1 MARTSRFI
9 ALACFTSLIAL
20 GACSR
25 QDGRKMATPS
35 DIQIAATN
43 TTVAPSTSAG
53 DMTGESSAVLDTEPI
68 LMTLTA
74 PFTEGAVV
82 SPPFVCGDA
91 KESPSLT
98 WANVPAGTVSLA
110 LILTDEDAPD
120 FTHWVVANI
129 SPSLTGL
136 APGTLPSDA
145 IQAKNSK
152 GSIGFTGP
160 CPPEGTTHQY
170 SLTLYALNQMLEFAN
185 GDDGAAMGEAIS
197 AAALDATTISFTA

>member
-1 MARTSRFI
+1 MVRSSRFI

-25 QDGRKMATPS
+25 QDGRQMAKPTDS
-35 DIQIAATN
+35 KIAATN

-53 DMTGESSAVLDTEPI
+53 EFTDDVAAIDTEPA
-68 LMTLTA
+68 LMTIIA
-74 PFTEGAVV
+74 PFTDGAVV
-82 SPPFVCGDA
+82 SAPFVCGDA
-91 KESPSLT
+91 AQSPEIT
-98 WANVPAGTVSLA
+98 WTNVPAGTVSLA

-120 FTHWVVANI
+120 YVHWVAANI

-136 APGTLPSDA
+136 AAGTLPSDA
-145 IQAKNSK
+145 IAAKNSK
-152 GSIGFTGP
+152 VAIGFTGP

-170 SLTLYALNQMLEFAN
+170 SLTLYALDQMLEFAN
-185 GDDGAAMGEAIS
+185 GDDGTVISEAIS

>member
-25 QDGRKMATPS
+25 QDGREMASPT

-53 DMTGESSAVLDTEPI
+53 DMAGESSAVLDTEPI

-91 KESPSLT
+91 TQSPTLT

-145 IQAKNSK
+145 VQAQNSK
-152 GSIGFTGP
+152 GAIGFTGP

-170 SLTLYALNQMLEFAN
+170 SITLYAHDQMLEFAN
-185 GDDGAAMGEAIS
+185 GDSGAAMSEAIS
-197 AAALDATTISFTA
+197 ASALDATTISFTA

>member
-1 MARTSRFI
+1 MARTSRFV

-20 GACSR
+20 SACSR

-43 TTVAPSTSAG
+43 TTVALSTSIGEMADAG
-53 DMTGESSAVLDTEPI
+53 SAVLDTEPA

-91 KESPSLT
+91 TQSPSLT
-98 WANVPAGTVSLA
+98 WTNIPAGTVSLA

-120 FTHWVVANI
+120 FTHWVVVNL
-129 SPSLTGL
+129 SPSLMAL
-136 APGTLPSDA
+136 APGILPSDA
-145 IQAKNSK
+145 VQAKNSK
-152 GSIGFTGP
+152 GAIGFTGP
-160 CPPEGTTHQY
+160 CPPEGITHQY
-170 SLTLYALNQMLEFAN
+170 SLTLYALDQVLEFAN

-197 AAALDATTISFTA
+197 AAALDASTISFTA

>member
-1 MARTSRFI
+1 MARSSRFI

-25 QDGRKMATPS
+25 QDGRDMATPT

-53 DMTGESSAVLDTEPI
+53 ELTDDVAAIDTEPA
-68 LMTLTA
+68 LMTLSA
-74 PFTEGAVV
+74 PFTDGAVV
-82 SPPFVCGDA
+82 SAPFVCGDA
-91 KESPSLT
+91 AQSPELT
-98 WANVPAGTVSLA
+98 WTNVPAGPVSLA

-120 FTHWVVANI
+120 YVHWVVANI

-136 APGTLPSDA
+136 AAGTLPSDA

-152 GSIGFTGP
+152 GAIGFAGP
-160 CPPEGTTHQY
+160 CPPEGSTHQY
-170 SLTLYALNQMLEFAN
+170 SLTLYALDQMLEFAN
-185 GDDGAAMGEAIS
+185 GDDGTAMGEAIS
-197 AAALDATTISFTA
+197 ASALDATTISFTA

>member
-25 QDGRKMATPS
+25 QDGRKMVTPS

-43 TTVAPSTSAG
+43 TTVAPSTSEGNMA
-53 DMTGESSAVLDTEPI
+53 GESSALVDTAPA
-68 LMTLTA
+68 LLTLTA

-82 SPPFVCGDA
+82 SPPFACGDA
-91 KESPSLT
+91 TQSPSLT
-98 WANVPAGTVSLA
+98 WTNVPAGTVSLA

-120 FTHWVVANI
+120 YVHWVVANI
-129 SPSLTGL
+129 SPSLTAL
-136 APGTLPSDA
+136 APGILPSDA

-170 SLTLYALNQMLEFAN
+170 SITLYALDQTLEFAN

-197 AAALDATTISFTA
+197 ASALDATTISFTA

>member
-1 MARTSRFI
+1 MARSSRFI

-25 QDGRKMATPS
+25 QDGRQMAKPTDS
-35 DIQIAATN
+35 QIAATY

-53 DMTGESSAVLDTEPI
+53 EFTDDVAAIDTEPA

-74 PFTEGAVV
+74 PFTDGAVV
-82 SPPFVCGDA
+82 SAPFVCGDA
-91 KESPSLT
+91 AQSPELT

-120 FTHWVVANI
+120 YVHWVAANI

-136 APGTLPSDA
+136 AAGTLPSDA
-145 IQAKNSK
+145 IAAKNSR
-152 GSIGFTGP
+152 GAIGFTGP

-170 SLTLYALNQMLEFAN
+170 SLTLYALDQMLEFAN
-185 GDDGAAMGEAIS
+185 GDDGTVMSEAIS
-197 AAALDATTISFTA
+197 AAAIDATTISFTA

>member
-20 GACSR
+20 SACSR

-43 TTVAPSTSAG
+43 TTVAPSTSIGEMADAG
-53 DMTGESSAVLDTEPI
+53 SAVLDTEPA

-91 KESPSLT
+91 TQSPSLAWT
-98 WANVPAGTVSLA
+98 NIPAGTVSLA

-120 FTHWVVANI
+120 FTHWVVVNL
-129 SPSLTGL
+129 SPSLMAL
-136 APGTLPSDA
+136 APGILPSDA
-145 IQAKNSK
+145 IAAKNSK
-152 GSIGFTGP
+152 GAIGFTGP
-160 CPPEGTTHQY
+160 CPPEGITHQY
-170 SLTLYALNQMLEFAN
+170 SLTLYALDQVLEFAN
-185 GDDGAAMGEAIS
+185 GDNGAAMGEAIS

>member
-1 MARTSRFI
+1 MARSSRFI

-25 QDGRKMATPS
+25 QDGRKMATPTDS
-35 DIQIAATN
+35 QIAATN

-53 DMTGESSAVLDTEPI
+53 ELANDSAAAIDTAPA

-74 PFTEGAVV
+74 PFIEGAVV
-82 SPPFVCGDA
+82 SAPFACGDA
-91 KESPSLT
+91 TQSPTLNWT
-98 WANVPAGTVSLA
+98 NIPAGTVSLA
-110 LILTDEDAPD
+110 IILTDEDAPD
-120 FTHWVVANI
+120 YVHWVVANI

-136 APGTLPSDA
+136 APGTLPSEA

-152 GSIGFTGP
+152 GAIGFTGP
-160 CPPEGTTHQY
+160 CPPEGSTHQY
-170 SLTLYALNQMLEFAN
+170 SLTLYALDQMLEFAN
-185 GDDGAAMGEAIS
+185 GDDGTAMGEAIS

>member
-1 MARTSRFI
+1 MARSSRFI

-25 QDGRKMATPS
+25 QDGRKMATPTDS
-35 DIQIAATN
+35 QIAATN

-53 DMTGESSAVLDTEPI
+53 ELVDDAAAIDTAPA
-68 LMTLTA
+68 LMTLIA
-74 PFTEGAVV
+74 PFTDGAVV
-82 SPPFVCGDA
+82 SAPFVCGDA
-91 KESPSLT
+91 TQSPELT
-98 WANVPAGTVSLA
+98 WTNVPTGTVSLA

-120 FTHWVVANI
+120 YVHWVAANI

-136 APGTLPSDA
+136 ATGTLPSDA

-152 GSIGFTGP
+152 GAIGFTGP

-170 SLTLYALNQMLEFAN
+170 SLTLYALDQMLEFAN
-185 GDDGAAMGEAIS
+185 GDDGSAMGEAIS

>member
-1 MARTSRFI
+1 MARSSRFI

-25 QDGRKMATPS
+25 QDGRKMATPTDS
-35 DIQIAATN
+35 QIAATN

-53 DMTGESSAVLDTEPI
+53 DLVDDAAAIDTAPA
-68 LMTLTA
+68 LMTLIA
-74 PFTEGAVV
+74 PFTDGAVV
-82 SPPFVCGDA
+82 SAPFVCGDA
-91 KESPSLT
+91 TQSPELT
-98 WANVPAGTVSLA
+98 WTNVPAGTVSLA

-120 FTHWVVANI
+120 YVHWVATNI

-136 APGTLPSDA
+136 AAGTLPSDA

-152 GSIGFTGP
+152 GAIGFTGP

-170 SLTLYALNQMLEFAN
+170 SLTLYALDQMLEFAN
-185 GDDGAAMGEAIS
+185 GDDGSAMGEVIS

>member
-25 QDGRKMATPS
+25 QDGRKMAAPS

-43 TTVAPSTSAG
+43 TTVAPSTSEA
-53 DMTGESSAVLDTEPI
+53 DMAGESSAVLDTEPI

-74 PFTEGAVV
+74 PYTEGAVV

-98 WANVPAGTVSLA
+98 WTNVPAGTVSLA

-152 GSIGFTGP
+152 GAIGFTGP

>member
-1 MARTSRFI
+1 MARSSRFI

-25 QDGRKMATPS
+25 QDGRQMAKPTDS
-35 DIQIAATN
+35 QIAAIN

-53 DMTGESSAVLDTEPI
+53 ELTDDVAVVDTEPA
-68 LMTLTA
+68 LMTLIA
-74 PFTEGAVV
+74 PFTDGAMV
-82 SPPFVCGDA
+82 SAPFVCGDA
-91 KESPSLT
+91 TQSPELT
-98 WANVPAGTVSLA
+98 WTNVPAGTVSLA

-120 FTHWVVANI
+120 YVHWVAANI

-136 APGTLPSDA
+136 ATGTLPSDA
-145 IQAKNSK
+145 IAAKNSK
-152 GSIGFTGP
+152 GAIGFTGP

-170 SLTLYALNQMLEFAN
+170 SLTLYALDQMLEFAN
-185 GDDGAAMGEAIS
+185 GDDGTVMSEAIS

>member
-25 QDGRKMATPS
+25 QDGRKMAAPS

-43 TTVAPSTSAG
+43 TTVAPSTSEGNTA
-53 DMTGESSAVLDTEPI
+53 GESSAVLDTEPI

-74 PFTEGAVV
+74 PFTEGASV

-152 GSIGFTGP
+152 GAIGFTGP

>member
-1 MARTSRFI
+1 MARTSRFV

-20 GACSR
+20 SACSR

-43 TTVAPSTSAG
+43 TTVAPSTSIGEMADAG
-53 DMTGESSAVLDTEPI
+53 SAVLDTEPA

-91 KESPSLT
+91 TQSPSLT
-98 WANVPAGTVSLA
+98 WTNIPAGTVSLA

-120 FTHWVVANI
+120 FTHWVVVNL
-129 SPSLTGL
+129 SPSLMAL
-136 APGTLPSDA
+136 APGILPSDA
-145 IQAKNSK
+145 VQAKNSK
-152 GSIGFTGP
+152 GAIGFTGP
-160 CPPEGTTHQY
+160 CPPEGITHQY
-170 SLTLYALNQMLEFAN
+170 SLTLYALDQVLEFAN

-197 AAALDATTISFTA
+197 AAALDASTISFTA

>member
-25 QDGRKMATPS
+25 QDGREMASPT

-53 DMTGESSAVLDTEPI
+53 DMAGESSAVLDTEPI

-110 LILTDEDAPD
+110 IILTDEDAPD

>member
-1 MARTSRFI
+1 MARSSRFI

-25 QDGRKMATPS
+25 QDGRQMAKPNDS
-35 DIQIAATN
+35 QIAATN

-53 DMTGESSAVLDTEPI
+53 ELTDDVAAIDTEPA
-68 LMTLTA
+68 LMTLIA
-74 PFTEGAVV
+74 PFTDGAMV
-82 SPPFVCGDA
+82 SAPFVCGDA
-91 KESPSLT
+91 TQSPELT
-98 WANVPAGTVSLA
+98 WTNVPAGTVSLA

-120 FTHWVVANI
+120 YVHWVATNI

-136 APGTLPSDA
+136 AAGTLPSDA

-152 GSIGFTGP
+152 GAIGFAGP

-170 SLTLYALNQMLEFAN
+170 SLTLYALDQMLEFAN
-185 GDDGAAMGEAIS
+185 GDDGTAMSDAIS

>member
-1 MARTSRFI
+1 M
-9 ALACFTSLIAL
+9 
-20 GACSR
+20 
-25 QDGRKMATPS
+25 
-35 DIQIAATN
+35 
-43 TTVAPSTSAG
+43 AG
-53 DMTGESSAVLDTEPI
+53 DDLAVVDTEPA

-98 WANVPAGTVSLA
+98 WTNVPAGTVSLA
-110 LILTDEDAPD
+110 IILTDEDAPD

-145 IQAKNSK
+145 IQAQNSK
-152 GSIGFTGP
+152 GAIGFTGP
-160 CPPEGTTHQY
+160 CPPESTTHQY
-170 SLTLYALNQMLEFAN
+170 SITLYALDQMLEFAN
-185 GDDGAAMGEAIS
+185 GDSGAAMGEAIS
-197 AAALDATTISFTA
+197 ASALDATTISFTA

>member
-9 ALACFTSLIAL
+9 ALACFSSLIAL
-20 GACSR
+20 SACSR
-25 QDGRKMATPS
+25 QDGREMAAPT

-43 TTVAPSTSAG
+43 TTVAPSTSEGEMAG
-53 DMTGESSAVLDTEPI
+53 DDLAVVDTEPA

-110 LILTDEDAPD
+110 IILTDEDAPD

-145 IQAKNSK
+145 IQAQNSQ
-152 GSIGFTGP
+152 GAIGFTGP

-170 SLTLYALNQMLEFAN
+170 SITLYALDQMLEFAN
-185 GDDGAAMGEAIS
+185 GDSGAAMSEAIS

>member
-98 WANVPAGTVSLA
+98 WTNVPAGTVSLA

>member
-25 QDGRKMATPS
+25 QDGRKMAAPS

-43 TTVAPSTSAG
+43 TTVAPSTSEGNTA
-53 DMTGESSAVLDTEPI
+53 GESSAVLDTEPI

-74 PFTEGAVV
+74 PFTEGASV

-152 GSIGFTGP
+152 GAIGFTGP

-170 SLTLYALNQMLEFAN
+170 SITLYALDQMLEFAN
-185 GDDGAAMGEAIS
+185 GDSGAAMSEAIS
-197 AAALDATTISFTA
+197 ASALDATTISFTA

>member
-20 GACSR
+20 SACSR
-25 QDGRKMATPS
+25 QDGREMAAPT

-43 TTVAPSTSAG
+43 TTVAPSTSEGEMAG
-53 DMTGESSAVLDTEPI
+53 DDLAVVDTEPA

-110 LILTDEDAPD
+110 IILTDEDAPD
-120 FTHWVVANI
+120 YVHWVAANI

-136 APGTLPSDA
+136 ATGTLPSDA
-145 IQAKNSK
+145 IAAKNSK
-152 GSIGFTGP
+152 GAIGFTGP

-170 SLTLYALNQMLEFAN
+170 SLTLYALDQMLEFAN
-185 GDDGAAMGEAIS
+185 GDDGTVMSEAIS

>member
-1 MARTSRFI
+1 MARSSRFI

-25 QDGRKMATPS
+25 QDGRQMAKPNDS
-35 DIQIAATN
+35 QIAATN
-43 TTVAPSTSAG
+43 TTVSPSTSEGEMAG
-53 DMTGESSAVLDTEPI
+53 DDLAVVDTEPA

-110 LILTDEDAPD
+110 IILTDEDAPD

-145 IQAKNSK
+145 IQAQNSQ
-152 GSIGFTGP
+152 GAIGFTGP

-170 SLTLYALNQMLEFAN
+170 SITLYALDQMLEFAN
-185 GDDGAAMGEAIS
+185 GDSGAAMSEAIS
-197 AAALDATTISFTA
+197 ASALDATTISFTA